1 MRDPHVESLRFRLKT
16 AATTNYENPPAVKF
30 IRDEF
35 ECHLNDG
42 VLTCHM
48 REHYSALGEA

>member
-1 MRDPHVESLRFRLKT
+1 MRDPHVESLRYRLKT
-16 AATTNYENPPAVKF
+16 SETTIYKNPPAVKF
-30 IRDEF
+30 TRNEF

-48 REHYSALGEA
+48 RE